1 MKPNRMASEDSTRKE
16 TSKTPPRGMAVVYVS
31 PPIRLDFGGR
41 GRVVRGPMIK
51 ADLVTAMA
59 KASGG
64 SKVSAE
70 KALNALLGNVFD
82 SLRRGRKVT
91 IGGFGTFL
99 VSRRAERN
107 GRNPR
112 TGKAI
117 KIPACRVPRF
127 KPSRSLK
134 HHLQ

>member
-1 MKPNRMASEDSTRKE
+1 MTKAELV
-16 TSKTPPRGMAVVYVS
+16 AV
-31 PPIRLDFGGR
+31 
-41 GRVVRGPMIK
+41 
-51 ADLVTAMA
+51 MA

-70 KALNALLGNVFD
+70 RALNAFLDGVFA
-82 SLRRGRKVT
+82 SLRRGRRVT
-91 IGGFGTFL
+91 LGGFGTFM

-112 TGKAI
+112 TGKVI
-117 KIPACRVPRF
+117 KIPAVRVPRF

-134 HHLQ
+134 AAVL

>member
-1 MKPNRMASEDSTRKE
+1 MT
-16 TSKTPPRGMAVVYVS
+16 
-31 PPIRLDFGGR
+31 
-41 GRVVRGPMIK
+41 K
-51 ADLVTAMA
+51 AELVAAMA

-70 KALNALLGNVFD
+70 RALNAFIYDVFE
-82 SLRRGRKVT
+82 SLKKGRRVT
-91 IGGFGTFL
+91 LGGFGTFM

-107 GRNPR
+107 GRDPR
-112 TGKAI
+112 TGKTI

-134 HHLQ
+134 GAVL

>member
-1 MKPNRMASEDSTRKE
+1 MTR
-16 TSKTPPRGMAVVYVS
+16 
-31 PPIRLDFGGR
+31 
-41 GRVVRGPMIK
+41 
-51 ADLVTAMA
+51 ADLVAVMA
-59 KASGG
+59 KASNG

-70 KALNALLGNVFD
+70 RALNAFLDDVFD
-82 SLRRGRKVT
+82 SLKKGRRVT
-91 IGGFGTFL
+91 IGGFGTFM
-99 VSRRAERN
+99 VTRRAERN

-134 HHLQ
+134 AAVL

>member
-1 MKPNRMASEDSTRKE
+1 MT
-16 TSKTPPRGMAVVYVS
+16 
-31 PPIRLDFGGR
+31 
-41 GRVVRGPMIK
+41 K

-70 KALNALLGNVFD
+70 RALGAFVANVFD
-82 SLRRGRKVT
+82 ALKKGRRAT
-91 IGGFGTFL
+91 IGGFGTFM
-99 VSRRAERN
+99 VSKRVARD

-112 TGKAI
+112 TGKVI
-117 KIPACRVPRF
+117 RIPAARVPRF

-134 HHLQ
+134 SAIL

>member
-1 MKPNRMASEDSTRKE
+1 MT
-16 TSKTPPRGMAVVYVS
+16 
-31 PPIRLDFGGR
+31 
-41 GRVVRGPMIK
+41 K
-51 ADLVTAMA
+51 ADLVAAMA

-70 KALNALLGNVFD
+70 RALDAFLDSVFD
-82 SLRRGRKVT
+82 TLKKGRRVT
-91 IGGFGTFL
+91 LGGFGTFM

-134 HHLQ
+134 GAVL

>member
-1 MKPNRMASEDSTRKE
+1 
-16 TSKTPPRGMAVVYVS
+16 
-31 PPIRLDFGGR
+31 
-41 GRVVRGPMIK
+41 MIK
-51 ADLVTAMA
+51 ADLVSAMA

-70 KALNALLGNVFD
+70 KALNAFLDGVFD
-82 SLRRGRKVT
+82 SLKRGRKVT

-134 HHLQ
+134 HSLQ

>member
-1 MKPNRMASEDSTRKE
+1 MT
-16 TSKTPPRGMAVVYVS
+16 
-31 PPIRLDFGGR
+31 
-41 GRVVRGPMIK
+41 K
-51 ADLVTAMA
+51 ADLVAAMA

-70 KALNALLGNVFD
+70 RALTAFLDSVFD
-82 SLRRGRKVT
+82 TLKKDRRVT
-91 IGGFGTFL
+91 LGGFGTFM
-99 VSRRAERN
+99 VARRAERN

-117 KIPACRVPRF
+117 KIPARRVPRF

-134 HHLQ
+134 GAVL

>member
-1 MKPNRMASEDSTRKE
+1 
-16 TSKTPPRGMAVVYVS
+16 
-31 PPIRLDFGGR
+31 
-41 GRVVRGPMIK
+41 MIK

-70 KALNALLGNVFD
+70 RALNALLDGVFE
-82 SLRRGRKVT
+82 SLKRGRKVT

-112 TGKAI
+112 TGKVI
-117 KIPACRVPRF
+117 KKRSTRLAGCLF
-127 KPSRSLK
+127 SREDSSGLLDPLGRPFGGIVK
-134 HHLQ
+134 AA

>member
-1 MKPNRMASEDSTRKE
+1 MT
-16 TSKTPPRGMAVVYVS
+16 
-31 PPIRLDFGGR
+31 
-41 GRVVRGPMIK
+41 K
-51 ADLVTAMA
+51 AELVAAMA

-70 KALNALLGNVFD
+70 RALNAFLDTVFD
-82 SLRRGRKVT
+82 SLSKGRKVT
-91 IGGFGTFL
+91 IGGFGTFM
-99 VSRRAERN
+99 VGRRAERN

-117 KIPACRVPRF
+117 TIPACRVPRF

-134 HHLQ
+134 DAIL

>member
-1 MKPNRMASEDSTRKE
+1 MT
-16 TSKTPPRGMAVVYVS
+16 
-31 PPIRLDFGGR
+31 
-41 GRVVRGPMIK
+41 K
-51 ADLVTAMA
+51 ADLVAAMA
-59 KASGG
+59 KDAGG
-64 SKVSAE
+64 SKVAAE
-70 KALNALLGNVFD
+70 RALDAFLSDICGAL
-82 SLRRGRKVT
+82 RKGRKVT

-99 VSRRAERN
+99 VSRRAERS

-134 HHLQ
+134 GAVL